1 MSTTTEMPEMPVRK
15 IKKDLSET
23 VANGV
28 IQKLGTPNNFLK
40 TKAINV
46 FGNSYRV
53 NVYTIVDDS
62 GLVKK
67 SSIMYSY
74 LVKADDNGNIVE
86 SKPEIVKQFE

>member
-1 MSTTTEMPEMPVRK
+1 MSATTEMPVK
-15 IKKDLSET
+15 NTSKSDLSET
-23 VANGV
+23 IANAV
-28 IQKLGTPNNFLK
+28 VKQLGTPNNFLK
-40 TKAINV
+40 VKAINV

-67 SSIMYSY
+67 SSITYSY
-74 LVKADDNGNIVE
+74 MVKADQQGNIVD